1 MSEPLAVIVAASASL
16 FGLSVAFLPF
26 AIRAKPLRPWVEG
39 RNKAALVLAVDG
51 ILFANMLSM
60 ISLQQKGLGFAMLI
74 VVLVL
79 AALGGVATYVT
90 VKGRK

>member
-1 MSEPLAVIVAASASL
+1 M
-16 FGLSVAFLPF
+16 
-26 AIRAKPLRPWVEG
+26 EG